1 MKEDD
6 LEKASP
12 SVFADVKVKNL
23 YIYIYIKRSAQKTED
38 KREGVVVMGSEKE
51 EPWSQAGA
59 LC

>member
-1 MKEDD
+1 MKEND

-12 SVFADVKVKNL
+12 PVFADVKVKNL
-23 YIYIYIKRSAQKTED
+23 YIYRPAQKTED